1 MKKSVFFLTLLLCLS
16 LIFPGAHAEDTY
28 VPGERMRS
36 LVSSALEAGQL
47 VGGEAHFSLTL
58 PDSMLP
64 DDEEGRAQFDALA
77 EVIQGVSLAGGMGR
91 LDDGYRVELG
101 GAYTAPSG
109 DNVYVTGA
117 ANLTADGLSLESNLI
132 EGERLSIRWE
142 TLLEMLGLSENE
154 IDALLSL
161 PTTDWDSALNELND
175 ELAQAAETFGKLAD
189 PYLVTLADF
198 AATLNIQQ
206 RRNVEAE
213 NGYPAVENEI
223 SITCTAEEL
232 SRLLHSLADQV
243 EKDTALRPYLEQLIQ
258 NCDLTV
264 TDGDSETTHV
274 MSVSE
279 FCDEMRQFA
288 DVLAETDGS
297 LGILL
302 GYNDDGL
309 PFYLTLALSD
319 GETLDALAFQM
330 LPGET
335 EDTCVFTLRALESDG
350 DSANTLLDTA
360 LTLTLDPDDKQVYA
374 AELNVQSEDFTLYF
388 AMDSS
393 AVTTEDS
400 LPGYRLSL
408 SMNSATAVDSGT
420 ALTVYTG
427 DGLHALTAAG
437 GEQTT
442 YAANIDIYADTTDSL
457 LGSAKIESGLSLE
470 PDENSL
476 VGRFYLDEAFTA
488 DDGTLSFGTDVAL
501 SSWNYD
507 AAETDALRET
517 MFETATGEELAALQ
531 NRFVQSAQQKLF
543 ALLSLVPQEVL
554 QMLNERFHR
563 FGRPDPLD
571 RTPVFLMIIRFLPAR
586 SLECRDAPPAW
597 KRRSACAFC
606 RSDEAD

>member
-64 DDEEGRAQFDALA
+64 ADEEGRAQFDALA

-206 RRNVEAE
+206 RRDVEAE

-232 SRLLHSLADQV
+232 SRLLHSLADQI

-279 FCDEMRQFA
+279 FCDETRQFA

-302 GYNDDGL
+302 GYDDDGL

-427 DGLHALTAAG
+427 DGLRALTAAG

-531 NRFVQSAQQKLF
+531 NRFAQSAQQKLF

-554 QMLNERFHR
+554 QMLN
-563 FGRPDPLD
+563 
-571 RTPVFLMIIRFLPAR
+571 
-586 SLECRDAPPAW
+586 
-597 KRRSACAFC
+597 
-606 RSDEAD
+606 

>member
-206 RRNVEAE
+206 RRDVEAE

-279 FCDEMRQFA
+279 FCDETRQFA

-335 EDTCVFTLRALESDG
+335 EDTCVFTLRAWESDG

-427 DGLHALTAAG
+427 DGLCALTAAG

-531 NRFVQSAQQKLF
+531 NRFAQSAQQKLF

-554 QMLNERFHR
+554 QMLN
-563 FGRPDPLD
+563 
-571 RTPVFLMIIRFLPAR
+571 
-586 SLECRDAPPAW
+586 
-597 KRRSACAFC
+597 
-606 RSDEAD
+606 

>member
-206 RRNVEAE
+206 HRNVEAE

-279 FCDEMRQFA
+279 FCDETRQFA

-302 GYNDDGL
+302 GYDDDGL

-350 DSANTLLDTA
+350 DSTNTLLDTA

-554 QMLNERFHR
+554 QMLN
-563 FGRPDPLD
+563 
-571 RTPVFLMIIRFLPAR
+571 
-586 SLECRDAPPAW
+586 
-597 KRRSACAFC
+597 
-606 RSDEAD
+606 

>member
-154 IDALLSL
+154 IEALLSL

-206 RRNVEAE
+206 RRDVEAE

-279 FCDEMRQFA
+279 FCDETRQFA

-335 EDTCVFTLRALESDG
+335 EDTCIFTLRALESDG

-360 LTLTLDPDDKQVYA
+360 LTLTLDPDDNQVYA

-427 DGLHALTAAG
+427 DGLCALTAAG

-476 VGRFYLDEAFTA
+476 VGRFYLDETFTA

-531 NRFVQSAQQKLF
+531 NRFAQSAQQKLF
-543 ALLSLVPQEVL
+543 ALLSLIPQEVL
-554 QMLNERFHR
+554 QMLN
-563 FGRPDPLD
+563 
-571 RTPVFLMIIRFLPAR
+571 
-586 SLECRDAPPAW
+586 
-597 KRRSACAFC
+597 
-606 RSDEAD
+606 

>member
-16 LIFPGAHAEDTY
+16 LILPGAHAEDTY

-258 NCDLTV
+258 NCGLTV

-279 FCDEMRQFA
+279 FCDETRQFA
-288 DVLAETDGS
+288 DALAETDGS

-302 GYNDDGL
+302 GYDDDGL

-400 LPGYRLSL
+400 LPGYHLSL

-427 DGLHALTAAG
+427 DGLCALTAAG

-531 NRFVQSAQQKLF
+531 NRFAQSAQQKLF
-543 ALLSLVPQEVL
+543 ALDRKSTR
-554 QMLNERFHR
+554 LNSSHVR
-563 FGRPDPLD
+563 
-571 RTPVFLMIIRFLPAR
+571 
-586 SLECRDAPPAW
+586 
-597 KRRSACAFC
+597 
-606 RSDEAD
+606 

>member
-91 LDDGYRVELG
+91 LNDGYRVELG

-206 RRNVEAE
+206 RRDVEAE

-279 FCDEMRQFA
+279 FCDETRQFA

-374 AELNVQSEDFTLYF
+374 AELNVQSEDFTLCF

-554 QMLNERFHR
+554 QMLN
-563 FGRPDPLD
+563 
-571 RTPVFLMIIRFLPAR
+571 
-586 SLECRDAPPAW
+586 
-597 KRRSACAFC
+597 
-606 RSDEAD
+606 

>member
-206 RRNVEAE
+206 HRNVEAE

-279 FCDEMRQFA
+279 FCDETRQFA

-374 AELNVQSEDFTLYF
+374 AELNVQSEDFTLYL

-507 AAETDALRET
+507 ADETDALRET

-554 QMLNERFHR
+554 QMLN
-563 FGRPDPLD
+563 
-571 RTPVFLMIIRFLPAR
+571 
-586 SLECRDAPPAW
+586 
-597 KRRSACAFC
+597 
-606 RSDEAD
+606 

>member
-206 RRNVEAE
+206 RRDVEAE

-279 FCDEMRQFA
+279 FCDETRQFA

-319 GETLDALAFQM
+319 GETMDALAFQM

-335 EDTCVFTLRALESDG
+335 EDTCVFTLRALESDSDS

-427 DGLHALTAAG
+427 DGLCALTAAG

-531 NRFVQSAQQKLF
+531 NRFAQSAQQKLF

-554 QMLNERFHR
+554 QMLN
-563 FGRPDPLD
+563 
-571 RTPVFLMIIRFLPAR
+571 
-586 SLECRDAPPAW
+586 
-597 KRRSACAFC
+597 
-606 RSDEAD
+606 

>member
-1 MKKSVFFLTLLLCLS
+1 MKKSFFFLTLLLCLS

-206 RRNVEAE
+206 RRDVEAE

-264 TDGDSETTHV
+264 TDGDGETTHV

-279 FCDEMRQFA
+279 FCDETRQFA
-288 DVLAETDGS
+288 DVLSETDGS

-302 GYNDDGL
+302 GYDDDGL

-408 SMNSATAVDSGT
+408 SMNSATSVDSGT

-531 NRFVQSAQQKLF
+531 NRFAQSAQQKLF

-554 QMLNERFHR
+554 QMLN
-563 FGRPDPLD
+563 
-571 RTPVFLMIIRFLPAR
+571 
-586 SLECRDAPPAW
+586 
-597 KRRSACAFC
+597 
-606 RSDEAD
+606 

>member
-16 LIFPGAHAEDTY
+16 LILPGTHAEDTY

-206 RRNVEAE
+206 RRDVEAE

-279 FCDEMRQFA
+279 FCDETRQFA

-309 PFYLTLALSD
+309 PFYLTLAVSD

-531 NRFVQSAQQKLF
+531 NRFAQSAQQKLF
-543 ALLSLVPQEVL
+543 ALLSLIPQEVL
-554 QMLNERFHR
+554 QMLN
-563 FGRPDPLD
+563 
-571 RTPVFLMIIRFLPAR
+571 
-586 SLECRDAPPAW
+586 
-597 KRRSACAFC
+597 
-606 RSDEAD
+606 

>member
-16 LIFPGAHAEDTY
+16 LIFPGAHAEDAY

-64 DDEEGRAQFDALA
+64 DDEESRAQFDALA

-206 RRNVEAE
+206 RRDVEAE

-279 FCDEMRQFA
+279 FCDETRQFA

-302 GYNDDGL
+302 GYDDDGL

-350 DSANTLLDTA
+350 DSTNTLLDTA

-393 AVTTEDS
+393 AVTIEDS

-531 NRFVQSAQQKLF
+531 NRFAQSAQQKLF

-554 QMLNERFHR
+554 QMLN
-563 FGRPDPLD
+563 
-571 RTPVFLMIIRFLPAR
+571 
-586 SLECRDAPPAW
+586 
-597 KRRSACAFC
+597 
-606 RSDEAD
+606 

>member
-16 LIFPGAHAEDTY
+16 LILPGAHAEDTY

-279 FCDEMRQFA
+279 FCDETRQFA

-302 GYNDDGL
+302 GYDDDGL

-388 AMDSS
+388 AIDSS

-400 LPGYRLSL
+400 LPGYHLSL

-427 DGLHALTAAG
+427 DGLCALTAAG

-517 MFETATGEELAALQ
+517 TFETATGEELAALQ
-531 NRFVQSAQQKLF
+531 NRFAQSAQQKLF

-554 QMLNERFHR
+554 QMLN
-563 FGRPDPLD
+563 
-571 RTPVFLMIIRFLPAR
+571 
-586 SLECRDAPPAW
+586 
-597 KRRSACAFC
+597 
-606 RSDEAD
+606 

>member
-16 LIFPGAHAEDTY
+16 LILPGAHAEDTY

-279 FCDEMRQFA
+279 FCDETRQFA

-302 GYNDDGL
+302 GYDDDGL

-374 AELNVQSEDFTLYF
+374 AELNVQSEDFTLDF

-554 QMLNERFHR
+554 QMLN
-563 FGRPDPLD
+563 
-571 RTPVFLMIIRFLPAR
+571 
-586 SLECRDAPPAW
+586 
-597 KRRSACAFC
+597 
-606 RSDEAD
+606 

>member
-77 EVIQGVSLAGGMGR
+77 EVVQGVSLAGGMGR

-206 RRNVEAE
+206 RRDVEAE

-279 FCDEMRQFA
+279 FCDETRQFA

-427 DGLHALTAAG
+427 DGLCALTAAG

-554 QMLNERFHR
+554 QMLN
-563 FGRPDPLD
+563 
-571 RTPVFLMIIRFLPAR
+571 
-586 SLECRDAPPAW
+586 
-597 KRRSACAFC
+597 
-606 RSDEAD
+606 

>member
-77 EVIQGVSLAGGMGR
+77 EVIQGVSLAGGTGR

-206 RRNVEAE
+206 RRDVEAE

-279 FCDEMRQFA
+279 FCDETRQFA

-302 GYNDDGL
+302 GYDDDGL

-531 NRFVQSAQQKLF
+531 NRFAQSAQQKLF

-554 QMLNERFHR
+554 QMLN
-563 FGRPDPLD
+563 
-571 RTPVFLMIIRFLPAR
+571 
-586 SLECRDAPPAW
+586 
-597 KRRSACAFC
+597 
-606 RSDEAD
+606 

>member
-279 FCDEMRQFA
+279 FCDETRQFA

-302 GYNDDGL
+302 GYDDNGL

-476 VGRFYLDEAFTA
+476 IGRFYLDEAFTA

-554 QMLNERFHR
+554 QMLN
-563 FGRPDPLD
+563 
-571 RTPVFLMIIRFLPAR
+571 
-586 SLECRDAPPAW
+586 
-597 KRRSACAFC
+597 
-606 RSDEAD
+606 

>member
-117 ANLTADGLSLESNLI
+117 ANMTADGLSLESNLI

-206 RRNVEAE
+206 RRDVEAE

-279 FCDEMRQFA
+279 FCDETRQFA

-427 DGLHALTAAG
+427 DGLCALTAAG

-531 NRFVQSAQQKLF
+531 NRFAQSAQQKLF

-554 QMLNERFHR
+554 QMLN
-563 FGRPDPLD
+563 
-571 RTPVFLMIIRFLPAR
+571 
-586 SLECRDAPPAW
+586 
-597 KRRSACAFC
+597 
-606 RSDEAD
+606 

>member
-206 RRNVEAE
+206 RRDVEAE

-279 FCDEMRQFA
+279 FCDETRQFA

-374 AELNVQSEDFTLYF
+374 AELNVQSEGFTLYF
-388 AMDSS
+388 TMDSS

-427 DGLHALTAAG
+427 DGLCALTAAG

-531 NRFVQSAQQKLF
+531 NRFAQSAQQKLF

-554 QMLNERFHR
+554 QMLN
-563 FGRPDPLD
+563 
-571 RTPVFLMIIRFLPAR
+571 
-586 SLECRDAPPAW
+586 
-597 KRRSACAFC
+597 
-606 RSDEAD
+606 

>member
-77 EVIQGVSLAGGMGR
+77 EVVQGVSLAGGMGR

-161 PTTDWDSALNELND
+161 PTTDWDSTLNELND

-279 FCDEMRQFA
+279 FCDETRQFA

-427 DGLHALTAAG
+427 DGLCALTAAG

-554 QMLNERFHR
+554 QMLN
-563 FGRPDPLD
+563 
-571 RTPVFLMIIRFLPAR
+571 
-586 SLECRDAPPAW
+586 
-597 KRRSACAFC
+597 
-606 RSDEAD
+606 

>member
-154 IDALLSL
+154 IDVLLSL

-279 FCDEMRQFA
+279 FCDETRQFA

-302 GYNDDGL
+302 GYDDDGL

-427 DGLHALTAAG
+427 DGLRALTAAG

-554 QMLNERFHR
+554 QMLN
-563 FGRPDPLD
+563 
-571 RTPVFLMIIRFLPAR
+571 
-586 SLECRDAPPAW
+586 
-597 KRRSACAFC
+597 
-606 RSDEAD
+606 

>member
-206 RRNVEAE
+206 RRDVEAE

-279 FCDEMRQFA
+279 FCDETRQFA

-302 GYNDDGL
+302 GYDDDGL

-427 DGLHALTAAG
+427 DGLCALTAAG

-507 AAETDALRET
+507 AAETDAL
-517 MFETATGEELAALQ
+517 
-531 NRFVQSAQQKLF
+531 
-543 ALLSLVPQEVL
+543 
-554 QMLNERFHR
+554 H
-563 FGRPDPLD
+563 
-571 RTPVFLMIIRFLPAR
+571 
-586 SLECRDAPPAW
+586 
-597 KRRSACAFC
+597 
-606 RSDEAD
+606 

>member
-206 RRNVEAE
+206 RRDVEAE

-279 FCDEMRQFA
+279 FCDETRQFA

-302 GYNDDGL
+302 GYDDNGL

-427 DGLHALTAAG
+427 DGLCALTAAG

-531 NRFVQSAQQKLF
+531 NRFAQSAQQKLF

-554 QMLNERFHR
+554 QMLN
-563 FGRPDPLD
+563 
-571 RTPVFLMIIRFLPAR
+571 
-586 SLECRDAPPAW
+586 
-597 KRRSACAFC
+597 
-606 RSDEAD
+606 

>member
-279 FCDEMRQFA
+279 FCDETRQFA

-360 LTLTLDPDDKQVYA
+360 LTLTLNPDDKQVYA

-543 ALLSLVPQEVL
+543 ALLSIVPQEVL
-554 QMLNERFHR
+554 QMLN
-563 FGRPDPLD
+563 
-571 RTPVFLMIIRFLPAR
+571 
-586 SLECRDAPPAW
+586 
-597 KRRSACAFC
+597 
-606 RSDEAD
+606 

>member
-161 PTTDWDSALNELND
+161 PTTDWDSALNELSD

-206 RRNVEAE
+206 RRDVEAE

-279 FCDEMRQFA
+279 FCDETRQFA

-302 GYNDDGL
+302 GYDDDGL
-309 PFYLTLALSD
+309 PFYLTLAVSD

-427 DGLHALTAAG
+427 DSLRALTAAG

-531 NRFVQSAQQKLF
+531 NRFAQSAQQKLF

-554 QMLNERFHR
+554 QMLN
-563 FGRPDPLD
+563 
-571 RTPVFLMIIRFLPAR
+571 
-586 SLECRDAPPAW
+586 
-597 KRRSACAFC
+597 
-606 RSDEAD
+606 

>member
-64 DDEEGRAQFDALA
+64 DDEESRAQFDALA

-279 FCDEMRQFA
+279 FCDETRQFA

-302 GYNDDGL
+302 GYDDDGL

-501 SSWNYD
+501 SSWNYN

-531 NRFVQSAQQKLF
+531 NRFAQSAQQKLF

-554 QMLNERFHR
+554 QMLN
-563 FGRPDPLD
+563 
-571 RTPVFLMIIRFLPAR
+571 
-586 SLECRDAPPAW
+586 
-597 KRRSACAFC
+597 
-606 RSDEAD
+606 

>member
-64 DDEEGRAQFDALA
+64 DDEESRAQFDALA

-279 FCDEMRQFA
+279 FCDETRQFA

-302 GYNDDGL
+302 GYDDDGL

-374 AELNVQSEDFTLYF
+374 AELNVQSEDFTLDF

-427 DGLHALTAAG
+427 DGLCALTAAG

-554 QMLNERFHR
+554 QMLN
-563 FGRPDPLD
+563 
-571 RTPVFLMIIRFLPAR
+571 
-586 SLECRDAPPAW
+586 
-597 KRRSACAFC
+597 
-606 RSDEAD
+606 

>member
-16 LIFPGAHAEDTY
+16 LILPGAQAEDTY

-279 FCDEMRQFA
+279 FCDETRQFA
-288 DVLAETDGS
+288 DVLAETNGS

-335 EDTCVFTLRALESDG
+335 EDTCVFTLRALESDS

-531 NRFVQSAQQKLF
+531 NRFAQSAQQKLF
-543 ALLSLVPQEVL
+543 ALLSLIPQEVL
-554 QMLNERFHR
+554 QMLN
-563 FGRPDPLD
+563 
-571 RTPVFLMIIRFLPAR
+571 
-586 SLECRDAPPAW
+586 
-597 KRRSACAFC
+597 
-606 RSDEAD
+606 

>member
-206 RRNVEAE
+206 RRDVEAE

-279 FCDEMRQFA
+279 FCDETRQFA

-309 PFYLTLALSD
+309 PFYLTLAVSD

-335 EDTCVFTLRALESDG
+335 EDTCVFTLRALESDS

-360 LTLTLDPDDKQVYA
+360 LTLTLDPDDRQVYA

-476 VGRFYLDEAFTA
+476 VGRFYLDEALTA

-531 NRFVQSAQQKLF
+531 NRFAQSAQQKLF

-554 QMLNERFHR
+554 QMLN
-563 FGRPDPLD
+563 
-571 RTPVFLMIIRFLPAR
+571 
-586 SLECRDAPPAW
+586 
-597 KRRSACAFC
+597 
-606 RSDEAD
+606 

>member
-64 DDEEGRAQFDALA
+64 DDEKGRAQFDALA

-279 FCDEMRQFA
+279 FCDETRQFA

-302 GYNDDGL
+302 GYDDDGL

-427 DGLHALTAAG
+427 DGLCALTAAG

-531 NRFVQSAQQKLF
+531 NRFAQSAQQKLF

-554 QMLNERFHR
+554 QMLN
-563 FGRPDPLD
+563 
-571 RTPVFLMIIRFLPAR
+571 
-586 SLECRDAPPAW
+586 
-597 KRRSACAFC
+597 
-606 RSDEAD
+606 

>member
-36 LVSSALEAGQL
+36 LVSSVLEAGQL

-154 IDALLSL
+154 IDTLLSL

-206 RRNVEAE
+206 RRDVEAE

-279 FCDEMRQFA
+279 FCDETRQFA
-288 DVLAETDGS
+288 DVLAEMDGS

-302 GYNDDGL
+302 GYDDDGL

-400 LPGYRLSL
+400 LPGYHLSL
-408 SMNSATAVDSGT
+408 SMNTATAVDSGT

-427 DGLHALTAAG
+427 DGLRALTAAG

-507 AAETDALRET
+507 AAETDALHET

-531 NRFVQSAQQKLF
+531 NRFAQSAQQKLF

-554 QMLNERFHR
+554 QMLN
-563 FGRPDPLD
+563 
-571 RTPVFLMIIRFLPAR
+571 
-586 SLECRDAPPAW
+586 
-597 KRRSACAFC
+597 
-606 RSDEAD
+606 

>member
-77 EVIQGVSLAGGMGR
+77 EVVQGVSLAGGMGR

-279 FCDEMRQFA
+279 FCDETRQFA

-400 LPGYRLSL
+400 LPGYHLSL
-408 SMNSATAVDSGT
+408 SMNTATAVDSGT

-427 DGLHALTAAG
+427 DGLCALTAAG

-554 QMLNERFHR
+554 QMLN
-563 FGRPDPLD
+563 
-571 RTPVFLMIIRFLPAR
+571 
-586 SLECRDAPPAW
+586 
-597 KRRSACAFC
+597 
-606 RSDEAD
+606 

>member
-206 RRNVEAE
+206 RRDVEAE

-258 NCDLTV
+258 NCNLTV

-279 FCDEMRQFA
+279 FCDETRQFA

-309 PFYLTLALSD
+309 PFYLTLAVSD

-437 GEQTT
+437 GEQIT

-531 NRFVQSAQQKLF
+531 NRFAQSAQQKLF

-554 QMLNERFHR
+554 QMLN
-563 FGRPDPLD
+563 
-571 RTPVFLMIIRFLPAR
+571 
-586 SLECRDAPPAW
+586 
-597 KRRSACAFC
+597 
-606 RSDEAD
+606 

>member
-64 DDEEGRAQFDALA
+64 DDEESRAQFDALA

-206 RRNVEAE
+206 RRNAEAE

-279 FCDEMRQFA
+279 FCDETRQFA

-302 GYNDDGL
+302 GYDDDGL

-427 DGLHALTAAG
+427 DGLCALTAAG

-488 DDGTLSFGTDVAL
+488 DDGALSFGTDVAL

-531 NRFVQSAQQKLF
+531 NRFAQSAQQKLF

-554 QMLNERFHR
+554 QMLN
-563 FGRPDPLD
+563 
-571 RTPVFLMIIRFLPAR
+571 
-586 SLECRDAPPAW
+586 
-597 KRRSACAFC
+597 
-606 RSDEAD
+606 

>member
-279 FCDEMRQFA
+279 FCDETRQFA

-319 GETLDALAFQM
+319 GETMDALAFQM

-393 AVTTEDS
+393 AITTEDS

-427 DGLHALTAAG
+427 DGLCALTAAG

-531 NRFVQSAQQKLF
+531 NRFAQSAQQKLF

-554 QMLNERFHR
+554 QMLN
-563 FGRPDPLD
+563 
-571 RTPVFLMIIRFLPAR
+571 
-586 SLECRDAPPAW
+586 
-597 KRRSACAFC
+597 
-606 RSDEAD
+606 

>member
-206 RRNVEAE
+206 RRDVEAE

-279 FCDEMRQFA
+279 FCDETRQFA

-400 LPGYRLSL
+400 LPGYHLSL

-427 DGLHALTAAG
+427 DGLCALTAAG

-531 NRFVQSAQQKLF
+531 NRFAQSAQQKLF

-554 QMLNERFHR
+554 QMLN
-563 FGRPDPLD
+563 
-571 RTPVFLMIIRFLPAR
+571 
-586 SLECRDAPPAW
+586 
-597 KRRSACAFC
+597 
-606 RSDEAD
+606 

>member
-175 ELAQAAETFGKLAD
+175 ELSQAAETFGKLAD

-213 NGYPAVENEI
+213 NDYPAVENEI

-279 FCDEMRQFA
+279 FCDETRQFA

-309 PFYLTLALSD
+309 PFYLTLAVSD

-335 EDTCVFTLRALESDG
+335 EDTCVFTIRALESDG

-531 NRFVQSAQQKLF
+531 NRFAQSAQQKLF

-554 QMLNERFHR
+554 QMLN
-563 FGRPDPLD
+563 
-571 RTPVFLMIIRFLPAR
+571 
-586 SLECRDAPPAW
+586 
-597 KRRSACAFC
+597 
-606 RSDEAD
+606 

>member
-206 RRNVEAE
+206 RRDVEAE

-279 FCDEMRQFA
+279 FCDETRQFA

-302 GYNDDGL
+302 GYDDDGL

-507 AAETDALRET
+507 AAETDALHET

-554 QMLNERFHR
+554 QMLN
-563 FGRPDPLD
+563 
-571 RTPVFLMIIRFLPAR
+571 
-586 SLECRDAPPAW
+586 
-597 KRRSACAFC
+597 
-606 RSDEAD
+606 

>member
-161 PTTDWDSALNELND
+161 PITDWDSALNELND

-206 RRNVEAE
+206 RRDVEAE

-279 FCDEMRQFA
+279 FCDETRQFA

-302 GYNDDGL
+302 GYDDDGL

-427 DGLHALTAAG
+427 DGLCALTAAG

-476 VGRFYLDEAFTA
+476 GRFYLDEAFTA

-554 QMLNERFHR
+554 QMLN
-563 FGRPDPLD
+563 
-571 RTPVFLMIIRFLPAR
+571 
-586 SLECRDAPPAW
+586 
-597 KRRSACAFC
+597 
-606 RSDEAD
+606 

>member
-64 DDEEGRAQFDALA
+64 DDEESRAQFDALA

-206 RRNVEAE
+206 RRDVEAE

-279 FCDEMRQFA
+279 FCDETRQFA

-302 GYNDDGL
+302 GYDDDGL

-476 VGRFYLDEAFTA
+476 VGRFYLDEAFIA

-554 QMLNERFHR
+554 QMLN
-563 FGRPDPLD
+563 
-571 RTPVFLMIIRFLPAR
+571 
-586 SLECRDAPPAW
+586 
-597 KRRSACAFC
+597 
-606 RSDEAD
+606 